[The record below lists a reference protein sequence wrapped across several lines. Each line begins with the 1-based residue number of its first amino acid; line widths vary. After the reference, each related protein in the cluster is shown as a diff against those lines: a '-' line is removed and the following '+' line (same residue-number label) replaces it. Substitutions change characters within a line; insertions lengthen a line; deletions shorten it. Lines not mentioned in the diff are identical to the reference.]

1 EPGKRCSAGGPV
13 NTSCSRSGSI
23 AAISAASR
31 RPPSRSRRRR
41 GPENAHSIG
50 TCWSRSMPISSA
62 SGSSASSRSASG
74 SPVTGTTAVMPAPY
88 RPTRRA
94 GRGRPAPRPA
104 PGGLRSAPV
113 AAGRF
118 LRRAVLRG
126 ALAGAAA
133 RPPGPPAAAAGA
145 VTGARQ
151 ELAALGAVGALAVA
165 AWAGRRRGEV
175 RLVPRLAAGV
185 VVGLATRL
193 VWPVAPKGPAAVRAH
208 RTVTSLPADPDGT
221 GVGIVVNPGAGSG
234 AVGGEGSPAAALRAA
249 LPAARIVE
257 LAEGGDLVAALEEL
271 VGAGC
276 RAIGVAGGDGSIN
289 AAAGVAL
296 AHGLPLVAVPAGT
309 LNHLARDLGVE
320 SLEDAVDAVRAGHA
334 AVIDVGW
341 IAGRPFL
348 NTASF
353 GSYVALAVALVRVLR
368 RGSPVRVVLDG
379 EERVLWLAFLGNC
392 RYHPPGVAPTW
403 RERLD
408 DGQIDV
414 RLVDASQPF
423 ARARL
428 VAAALT
434 GTLRRS

>member
-1 EPGKRCSAGGPV
+1 
-13 NTSCSRSGSI
+13 
-23 AAISAASR
+23 
-31 RPPSRSRRRR
+31 
-41 GPENAHSIG
+41 
-50 TCWSRSMPISSA
+50 M
-62 SGSSASSRSASG
+62 
-74 SPVTGTTAVMPAPY
+74 
-88 RPTRRA
+88 
-94 GRGRPAPRPA
+94 
-104 PGGLRSAPV
+104 

-133 RPPGPPAAAAGA
+133 RPLGGPAAAAGVA
-145 VTGARQ
+145 TGALQ
-151 ELAALGAVGALAVA
+151 EHAALGVVA
-165 AWAGRRRGEV
+165 AAAATAWVRRHRRDQ
-175 RLVPRLAAGV
+175 RLALRLAAGV
-185 VVGLATRL
+185 AAGLATRL
-193 VWPVAPKGPAAVRAH
+193 VWPVASKEPASVRAH
-208 RTVTSLPADPDGT
+208 RTVTSLPADPVGE
-221 GVGIVVNPGAGSG
+221 GVGIVVNPSAGSG
-234 AVGGEGSPAAALRAA
+234 AVGGEGSPATALRAA
-249 LPAARIVE
+249 LPAARVVE
-257 LAEGGDLVAALEEL
+257 LAEGGDLVAVLEEL

-289 AAAGVAL
+289 TAAGVAL
-296 AHGLPLVAVPAGT
+296 EHGLPLVVVPAGT

-320 SLEDAVDAVRAGHA
+320 SLDDAVDAVRAGHA

-353 GSYVALAVALVRVLR
+353 GGYVELVDAREALEDRVGKWAATAVALVRVLR
-368 RGSPVRVVLDG
+368 RGSPVRVVVDG

-434 GTLRRS
+434 GTLRRSRVLETFETTTLHVRSPDGPLRLARDGETFDGPDEVVVVKDGSRLTVYTPQRS

>member
-1 EPGKRCSAGGPV
+1 
-13 NTSCSRSGSI
+13 
-23 AAISAASR
+23 
-31 RPPSRSRRRR
+31 
-41 GPENAHSIG
+41 
-50 TCWSRSMPISSA
+50 M
-62 SGSSASSRSASG
+62 
-74 SPVTGTTAVMPAPY
+74 
-88 RPTRRA
+88 
-94 GRGRPAPRPA
+94 
-104 PGGLRSAPV
+104 

-133 RPPGPPAAAAGA
+133 RPLGPPAAAAGA
-145 VTGARQ
+145 VTGALQ
-151 ELAALGAVGALAVA
+151 EHAALGAVGALAVA

-353 GSYVALAVALVRVLR
+353 GSYVELVDAREALEDRVGKWAALAVALVRVLR

-434 GTLRRS
+434 GTLRRSRVLETFETTTLHVRSPDGPLRLARDGETFDGTAEIVVAKDGSRLTVYTPQRS

>member
-1 EPGKRCSAGGPV
+1 
-13 NTSCSRSGSI
+13 
-23 AAISAASR
+23 
-31 RPPSRSRRRR
+31 
-41 GPENAHSIG
+41 
-50 TCWSRSMPISSA
+50 M
-62 SGSSASSRSASG
+62 
-74 SPVTGTTAVMPAPY
+74 
-88 RPTRRA
+88 
-94 GRGRPAPRPA
+94 
-104 PGGLRSAPV
+104 
-113 AAGRF
+113 
-118 LRRAVLRG
+118 
-126 ALAGAAA
+126 
-133 RPPGPPAAAAGA
+133 
-145 VTGARQ
+145 
-151 ELAALGAVGALAVA
+151 
-165 AWAGRRRGEV
+165 
-175 RLVPRLAAGV
+175 
-185 VVGLATRL
+185 
-193 VWPVAPKGPAAVRAH
+193 
-208 RTVTSLPADPDGT
+208 
-221 GVGIVVNPGAGSG
+221 
-234 AVGGEGSPAAALRAA
+234 
-249 LPAARIVE
+249 
-257 LAEGGDLVAALEEL
+257 
-271 VGAGC
+271 
-276 RAIGVAGGDGSIN
+276 
-289 AAAGVAL
+289 AL

-353 GSYVALAVALVRVLR
+353 GSYVELVDAREALEDRVGKWAALAVALVRVLR

-434 GTLRRS
+434 GTLRRSRVLETFETTTLHVRSPDGPLRLARDGETFDGTAEIVVAKDGSRLTVYTPQRS